1 MAEIVE
7 MPKLGF
13 DMAEGTLVKWNKAE
27 GEKIEKGEMLADI
40 ETDKATLQV
49 ESSASGIVYKHLV
62 EANTTVPISSPI
74 AIIAAEGE
82 DVDLDK
88 LLGGKAQPA
97 AKTAV
102 AQESAPS
109 TSSTDVAASKGLT
122 GSSSTPE
129 ENGFIKASPVAKAMA
144 ADKAVNLAALDGSGP
159 GGRIVKRD
167 VEAAIQSGQSSP
179 TGQAADTQASGMR
192 APTQAQ
198 IIPGQDTRIPISR
211 LRGAIG
217 KRMQES
223 NQNIPHFYITRSYD
237 VGSLMQMRKQMNE
250 GRDKGNK
257 VSVNDFVVRAVALAL
272 QQFPNINASLTEQE
286 IIQHGNINV
295 GVAVALDNGLLT
307 VVVKNTDQK
316 SLDQIGWE
324 TSQLSQRARDGKLRN
339 EDIEASTFTISNLG
353 MYGVEEFSAIV
364 NPPEAAILAVG
375 SAQEVPVVENGML
388 KTGWRMKATLSA
400 DHRITDGAEAARFM
414 QHLALYL
421 EQPWRLI

>member
-1 MAEIVE
+1 MAEIIE

-13 DMAEGTLVKWNKAE
+13 DMAEGTLVKWLKDE
-27 GEKIEKGEMLADI
+27 GEKIEKGDMLADI

-49 ESSASGIVYKHLV
+49 ESSASGVVFKHLV
-62 EANTTVPISSPI
+62 EANTTVPIASPI
-74 AIIAAEGE
+74 AVIAAEGE
-82 DVDLDK
+82 DVDLEQ
-88 LLGGKAQPA
+88 LLGGTSQPA
-97 AKTAV
+97 AGKPAP
-102 AQESAPS
+102 QEEQPGPSAPAPAS
-109 TSSTDVAASKGLT
+109 TTAS
-122 GSSSTPE
+122 GSVNS
-129 ENGFIKASPVAKAMA
+129 ENDLIKASPVAKAMA
-144 ADKAVNLAALDGSGP
+144 AEKAVNLAALNGSGP

-167 VEAAIQSGQSSP
+167 VEAALQSGAASQSAQNSP
-179 TGQAADTQASGMR
+179 AANMK
-192 APTQAQ
+192 APTQTQ

-223 NQNIPHFYITRSYD
+223 NQNIPHFFLTRSYD

-272 QQFPNINASLTEQE
+272 QQFPNINASINEQE

-307 VVVKNTDQK
+307 VVVKNSDQK
-316 SLDQIGWE
+316 SLDEIGWE

-339 EDIEASTFTISNLG
+339 EDIEGSTFTISNLG
-353 MYGVEEFSAIV
+353 MYGIEEFSAIV

-375 SAQEVPVVENGML
+375 SAQEVPVVEDGRL

-414 QHLALYL
+414 QHLALFL
-421 EQPWRLI
+421 EQPWRLVQ

>member
-1 MAEIVE
+1 MAEIIE

-13 DMAEGTLVKWNKAE
+13 DMAEGTLVKWLKAE
-27 GEKIEKGEMLADI
+27 GEKIKKGDMLADI

-49 ESSASGIVYKHLV
+49 ESSASGVVFKHLV
-62 EANTTVPISSPI
+62 EANTTVPIASPI
-74 AIIAAEGE
+74 AVIAAEGE
-82 DVDLDK
+82 EVDLDK
-88 LLGGKAQPA
+88 LLGETAQPA
-97 AKTAV
+97 VGKPAP
-102 AQESAPS
+102 QEEQPGPSAPAP
-109 TSSTDVAASKGLT
+109 TGTTAS
-122 GSSSTPE
+122 E
-129 ENGFIKASPVAKAMA
+129 NADQENGFIKASPVAKAMA
-144 ADKAVNLAALDGSGP
+144 AEKAVNLAALNGSGP

-167 VEAAIQSGQSSP
+167 VEAALQSGTGGQTMQGSP
-179 TGQAADTQASGMR
+179 AAGMK

-198 IIPGQDTRIPISR
+198 IIPGQDTRVPISR

-223 NQNIPHFYITRSYD
+223 NQNIPHFFLTRSYD

-257 VSVNDFVVRAVALAL
+257 VSVNDFVVRAAALAL
-272 QQFPNINASLTEQE
+272 QQFPNINASISEQE

-307 VVVKNTDQK
+307 VVVKNSDQK
-316 SLDQIGWE
+316 SLDEIGWE
-324 TSQLSQRARDGKLRN
+324 TGQLSQRARDGKLRN
-339 EDIEASTFTISNLG
+339 EDIEGSTFTISNLG
-353 MYGVEEFSAIV
+353 MYGIEEFSAIV

-375 SAQEVPVVENGML
+375 SAQEVPVVEDGVL

-421 EQPWRLI
+421 EQPWRLV

>member
-1 MAEIVE
+1 MAEIIE

-13 DMAEGTLVKWNKAE
+13 DMAEGTLVKWLKAE
-27 GEKIEKGEMLADI
+27 GEKIEKGDMLADI

-49 ESSASGIVYKHLV
+49 ESSASGIVFKHLV
-62 EANTTVPISSPI
+62 EANTTVPIASPI
-74 AIIAAEGE
+74 AVIAAEGE

-88 LLGGKAQPA
+88 LLGSKAHPA
-97 AKTAV
+97 AGKPEPQQSQPTSPAP
-102 AQESAPS
+102 APSDAAASGSASQES
-109 TSSTDVAASKGLT
+109 
-122 GSSSTPE
+122 E
-129 ENGFIKASPVAKAMA
+129 FIKASPVAKAIA
-144 ADKAVNLAALDGSGP
+144 ADKDINLANLNGSGP

-167 VEAAIQSGQSSP
+167 VEAVIQSGQP
-179 TGQAADTQASGMR
+179 GQTASTQPSGMS
-192 APTQAQ
+192 APAQAQ
-198 IIPGQDTRIPISR
+198 VIPGRDTHIPISR

-223 NQNIPHFYITRSYD
+223 NQNIPHFFITRSYN

-250 GRDKGNK
+250 GREKGNK
-257 VSVNDFVVRAVALAL
+257 VSVNDFVVRATALAL

-307 VVVKNTDQK
+307 VVVKNADQK

-339 EDIEASTFTISNLG
+339 EDIEDSTFTISNLG

-414 QHLALYL
+414 QHLTLYL

>member
-1 MAEIVE
+1 MAEIIE

-13 DMAEGTLVKWNKAE
+13 DMAEGTLVKWLKAE
-27 GEKIEKGEMLADI
+27 GEKIEKGDMLADI

-49 ESSASGIVYKHLV
+49 ESSASGVVFKHLV
-62 EANTTVPISSPI
+62 EANTTVPIGSPI
-74 AIIAAEGE
+74 AVIAAEGE
-82 DVDLDK
+82 QVDLDK

-97 AKTAV
+97 AEA
-102 AQESAPS
+102 AQPQESQPASTAPAPAEP
-109 TSSTDVAASKGLT
+109 TAS
-122 GSSSTPE
+122 GSAKAES
-129 ENGFIKASPVAKAMA
+129 GFIKASPVAKAIA
-144 ADKAVNLAALDGSGP
+144 ADKAINLANLNGSGP

-167 VEAAIQSGQSSP
+167 VEAALQSDSTGQAAQSSP
-179 TGQAADTQASGMR
+179 TADMK
-192 APTQAQ
+192 APAQAQ
-198 IIPGQDTRIPISR
+198 ITPGQDTRIPISR

-223 NQNIPHFYITRSYD
+223 NQNIPHFFLTRSYN

-250 GRDKGNK
+250 GREKSNK
-257 VSVNDFVVRAVALAL
+257 ISVNDFVVRAIALAL
-272 QQFPNINASLTEQE
+272 RQFPNINASISEQE

-307 VVVKNTDQK
+307 VVVKNADQK
-316 SLDQIGWE
+316 DLDQIGWE

-339 EDIEASTFTISNLG
+339 EDIENSTFTISNLG
-353 MYGVEEFSAIV
+353 MYGVEEFSAII

-375 SAQEVPVVENGML
+375 SAQEEPVVEDGML

>member
-1 MAEIVE
+1 MAEIIE

-13 DMAEGTLVKWNKAE
+13 DMAEGTLVKWLKDE
-27 GEKIEKGEMLADI
+27 GEKIEKGDMLADI

-49 ESSASGIVYKHLV
+49 ESSASGVVLKHLV
-62 EANTTVPISSPI
+62 EANTTVPIASPI
-74 AIIAAEGE
+74 AVIATEGE
-82 DVDLDK
+82 QVDLEQ
-88 LLGGKAQPA
+88 LLGGKALPA
-97 AKTAV
+97 AKA
-102 AQESAPS
+102 AQPQESQPIPSAPAPGS
-109 TSSTDVAASKGLT
+109 TAASA
-122 GSSSTPE
+122 SVSQES
-129 ENGFIKASPVAKAMA
+129 GFIKASPVAKAIA
-144 ADKAVNLAALDGSGP
+144 ADKAVNLAALNGSGP

-167 VEAAIQSGQSSP
+167 VEAALQSGSASQAVQSSP
-179 TGQAADTQASGMR
+179 APGMP
-192 APTQAQ
+192 APAQAQ
-198 IIPGQDTRIPISR
+198 IIPGQDTRISISR

-223 NQNIPHFYITRSYD
+223 NQNIPHFFLTRSYD

-257 VSVNDFVVRAVALAL
+257 VSVNDFVVRAIALAL
-272 QQFPNINASLTEQE
+272 RQFPNINASISEQE

-307 VVVKNTDQK
+307 VVVKNADQK
-316 SLDQIGWE
+316 DLDQIGWE
-324 TSQLSQRARDGKLRN
+324 TGQLSQRARDGKLRN
-339 EDIEASTFTISNLG
+339 EDIEGSTFTISNLG
-353 MYGVEEFSAIV
+353 MYGIEEFSAIV

-375 SAQEVPVVENGML
+375 SAQQVPVVEDGAL

-421 EQPWRLI
+421 EQPWRLV

>member
-1 MAEIVE
+1 MAEIIE

-13 DMAEGTLVKWNKAE
+13 DMAEGTLVKWLKAE
-27 GEKIEKGEMLADI
+27 GEKIEKGDMLADI

-49 ESSASGIVYKHLV
+49 ESSASGVVFKHLV
-62 EANTTVPISSPI
+62 EANTTVPIGSPI
-74 AIIAAEGE
+74 AVIAAEGE
-82 DVDLDK
+82 QVDLDK

-97 AKTAV
+97 AEA
-102 AQESAPS
+102 AQPQESQPASTAPAPAEP
-109 TSSTDVAASKGLT
+109 TAS
-122 GSSSTPE
+122 GSVKAES
-129 ENGFIKASPVAKAMA
+129 GFIKASPVAKAIA
-144 ADKAVNLAALDGSGP
+144 ADKAINLANLNGSGP

-167 VEAAIQSGQSSP
+167 VEAALQSDSTGQAAQSSP
-179 TGQAADTQASGMR
+179 TADMK
-192 APTQAQ
+192 APAQAQ
-198 IIPGQDTRIPISR
+198 ITPGQDTRIPISR

-223 NQNIPHFYITRSYD
+223 NQNIPHFFLTRSYN

-250 GRDKGNK
+250 GREKSNK
-257 VSVNDFVVRAVALAL
+257 ISVNDFVVRAIALAL
-272 QQFPNINASLTEQE
+272 RQFPNINASISEQE

-307 VVVKNTDQK
+307 VVVKNADQK
-316 SLDQIGWE
+316 DLDQIGWE

-339 EDIEASTFTISNLG
+339 EDIENSTFTISNLG
-353 MYGVEEFSAIV
+353 MYGVEEFSAII

-375 SAQEVPVVENGML
+375 SAQEVPVVEDGML

>member
-1 MAEIVE
+1 MAEIME

-13 DMAEGTLVKWNKAE
+13 DMAEGTLVKWLKAE
-27 GEKIEKGEMLADI
+27 GEKIEKGDMLADI

-49 ESSASGIVYKHLV
+49 ESSASGVVFKHLV
-62 EANTTVPISSPI
+62 EANTTVPIGSPI
-74 AIIAAEGE
+74 AVIAAEGE
-82 DVDLDK
+82 QVDLDK

-97 AKTAV
+97 AEA
-102 AQESAPS
+102 AQPQESQPASTAPAPAEP
-109 TSSTDVAASKGLT
+109 TAS
-122 GSSSTPE
+122 GSAKAESE
-129 ENGFIKASPVAKAMA
+129 FIKASPVAKAIA
-144 ADKAVNLAALDGSGP
+144 ADKAINLANLNGSGP

-167 VEAAIQSGQSSP
+167 VEAALQSDSTGQAAQSSP
-179 TGQAADTQASGMR
+179 TADMK
-192 APTQAQ
+192 APAQAQ
-198 IIPGQDTRIPISR
+198 ITPGQDTRIPISR

-223 NQNIPHFYITRSYD
+223 NQNIPHFFLTRSYN

-250 GRDKGNK
+250 GREKSNK
-257 VSVNDFVVRAVALAL
+257 ISVNDFVVRAIALAL
-272 QQFPNINASLTEQE
+272 RQFPNINASISEQE

-307 VVVKNTDQK
+307 VVVKNADQK
-316 SLDQIGWE
+316 DLDQIGWE

-339 EDIEASTFTISNLG
+339 EDIENSTFTISNLG
-353 MYGVEEFSAIV
+353 MYGVEEFSAII

-375 SAQEVPVVENGML
+375 SAQEEPVVEDGML

>member
-1 MAEIVE
+1 MAEIIE

-13 DMAEGTLVKWNKAE
+13 DMAEGTLVKWLKAE
-27 GEKIEKGEMLADI
+27 GEKIEKGDMLADI

-49 ESSASGIVYKHLV
+49 ESSASGVVFKHLV
-62 EANTTVPISSPI
+62 EANTTVPIGSPI
-74 AIIAAEGE
+74 AVIAAEGE
-82 DVDLDK
+82 QVDLDK

-97 AKTAV
+97 AEA
-102 AQESAPS
+102 AQPQESQPASTAPAPAEP
-109 TSSTDVAASKGLT
+109 TAS
-122 GSSSTPE
+122 GSAKAESE
-129 ENGFIKASPVAKAMA
+129 FIKASPVAKAIA
-144 ADKAVNLAALDGSGP
+144 ADKAINLANLNGSGP

-167 VEAAIQSGQSSP
+167 VEAALQSDSTGQAAQSSP
-179 TGQAADTQASGMR
+179 TADMK
-192 APTQAQ
+192 APAQAQ
-198 IIPGQDTRIPISR
+198 ITPGQDTRIPISR

-223 NQNIPHFYITRSYD
+223 NQNIPHFFLTRSYN

-250 GRDKGNK
+250 GREKSNK
-257 VSVNDFVVRAVALAL
+257 ISVNDFVVRAIALAL
-272 QQFPNINASLTEQE
+272 RQFPNINASISEQE

-307 VVVKNTDQK
+307 VVVKNADQK
-316 SLDQIGWE
+316 DLDQIGWE

-339 EDIEASTFTISNLG
+339 EDIENSTFTISNLG
-353 MYGVEEFSAIV
+353 MYGVEEFSAII

-375 SAQEVPVVENGML
+375 SAQEEPVVEDGML
-388 KTGWRMKATLSA
+388 KQGWRMKATLSA

>member
-1 MAEIVE
+1 MAEIIE

-13 DMAEGTLVKWNKAE
+13 DMAEGTLVKWLKAE
-27 GEKIEKGEMLADI
+27 GEKIEKGDMLADI

-49 ESSASGIVYKHLV
+49 ESSAGGIVYKHLV
-62 EANTTVPISSPI
+62 EANTTVPIGSPI
-74 AIIAAEGE
+74 AVVAAQGE

-88 LLGGKAQPA
+88 LLGGKAQPPVKA
-97 AKTAV
+97 AQP
-102 AQESAPS
+102 QESQPAAAAPAPAS
-109 TSSTDVAASKGLT
+109 TAASGNAD
-122 GSSSTPE
+122 PE
-129 ENGFIKASPVAKAMA
+129 SGFIKASPVAKAMA
-144 ADKAVNLAALDGSGP
+144 AEKAINLAGLSGSGP

-167 VEAAIQSGQSSP
+167 VETALQSGADGQAAQSSP
-179 TGQAADTQASGMR
+179 TAGMQAPA
-192 APTQAQ
+192 QAQ
-198 IIPGQDTRIPISR
+198 IIPGQDTHIPISR

-223 NQNIPHFYITRSYD
+223 NQNIPHFFITRSYN

-257 VSVNDFVVRAVALAL
+257 VSVNDFVVRAIALAL
-272 QQFPNINASLTEQE
+272 RQYPNINASISGQE

-307 VVVKNTDQK
+307 VVVKNADQK
-316 SLDQIGWE
+316 DLDQIGWE
-324 TSQLSQRARDGKLRN
+324 TGQLSQRARDSKLRN
-339 EDIEASTFTISNLG
+339 EDIEGSTFTISNLG

-375 SAQEVPVVENGML
+375 SAQEVPVVEDGML
-388 KTGWRMKATLSA
+388 KTGWRMKASLSA

-414 QHLALYL
+414 QHLALFL
-421 EQPWRLI
+421 EQPWRLV